1 MFNQCADFDFTFSFL
16 KMNRKVEFASDELFD
31 LTSGSSGEEYI
42 PHSSE
47 DSSEGTDTSEVIQP
61 VNQKESMLRF
71 PILGKYADIGEL
83 NDVSSK
89 QILNRGRS
97 PSRRGGNSGMRHKRQ
112 CPSSSRRASYPT
124 THASSG
130 HSTKRSGEG
139 DPESVLQKTTPDLEK
154 DLPDSASSLH
164 TEDVADGSLSISAVY
179 KKENGSRM
187 YNKKQYCN
195 TLTLIPKVLIIRTVN
210 YLKYL
215 LSIVHSRLFAD

>member
-124 THASSG
+124 THAHMQVVVTQQNGVERETLNLYYRIQHLIWRKIFLTVPLPSI
-130 HSTKRSGEG
+130 
-139 DPESVLQKTTPDLEK
+139 QK
-154 DLPDSASSLH
+154 
-164 TEDVADGSLSISAVY
+164 
-179 KKENGSRM
+179 M
-187 YNKKQYCN
+187 
-195 TLTLIPKVLIIRTVN
+195 
-210 YLKYL
+210 
-215 LSIVHSRLFAD
+215 